1 MPLSFGPEAFAPTA
15 NATDDDLANL
25 TGAVASKLRQVLTCP
40 VGFVR
45 VIVGIWTGNYTNIT
59 RTRVVRDRQEVATFA
74 RANSAAWDP
83 EKVQRV
89 SIPFTTTAQILVT
102 TGAGPAIDLYLEYVD
117 VPIGRR

>member
-15 NATDDDLANL
+15 SVTDDDLANL

-45 VIVGIWTGNYTNIT
+45 TITAIWQGNYTNIT
-59 RTRVVRDRQEVATFA
+59 RVRIVRDRQEVATFV
-74 RANSAAWDP
+74 RANSTAWDP

-89 SIPFTTTAQILVT
+89 SIPFTTTCQILVT
-102 TGAGPAIDLYLEYVD
+102 TGAGPAIDFYIEYVD
-117 VPIGRR
+117 IPLRRR